1 MIVAIDVGIKNLAI
15 CVVDNYKIV
24 LWKVINISYNNICTS
39 IIEEFDEFYELI
51 KGSVILIEKQ
61 MTRRMCIVQAYI
73 EMYFRMKDFKEIIIY
88 NAICKLAGTGKENT
102 GRGKSKYYARKKAAV
117 DLCNEWLK
125 EHPQEECVHSL
136 WNSTK
141 KKDDLAD
148 TLCMTV
154 SYIKSP
160 IQTFLPTKTIRSR
173 KPTIKQNA
181 SGRYSKSNIKYFLE
195 NNKTLTSEQPI
206 ISKKL
211 EKCVLKFWKSLDI
224 CIKEL
229 GINN

>member
-15 CVVDNYKIV
+15 CVTDTNKIL
-24 LWKVINISYNNICTS
+24 LWKVINISYNNICSS
-39 IIEEFDEFYELI
+39 IIEEFDDFYDII
-51 KGSVILIEKQ
+51 KGAVILIEKQ
-61 MTRRMCIVQAYI
+61 MTRRMCIIQAYI
-73 EMYFRMKDFKEIIIY
+73 EMYFKMKDFKEVIIY

-102 GRGKSKYYARKKAAV
+102 GRGKIRYYARKNAAIE
-117 DLCNEWLK
+117 LCNEWLK
-125 EHPQEECVHSL
+125 EHPQEEWVDSL

-148 TLCMTV
+148 TLCMAV
-154 SYIKSP
+154 SYMKSP
-160 IQTFLPTKTIRSR
+160 IQKFLPTKTIRSR

-195 NNKTLTSEQPI
+195 NNKSLTGEKPV

-229 GINN
+229 GITN